1 MYVLSGTCIANSVRC
16 IFERV
21 RSAGVVKW
29 KEERQLV
36 LSTGLKLVEKGLVT
50 GTAGNVSLRL
60 TQEGSSGLIAITPTS
75 RYYDTLTIDDIPV
88 IDFTGAVVDGHLKP
102 SSEMRVHIAIYK
114 ARPDV
119 GAVIH
124 THSTYASAASVARLE
139 IPVLLEEEAIFL
151 GGTVRTAGY
160 ARTGTSELAQNAVA
174 ALEDRNAVILANHG
188 MVGVGETIRQALDAC
203 EMVEKA
209 AHVYFLALTTGRVN
223 PLSAEATQA
232 LKTAFTRIRKT
243 R

>member
-1 MYVLSGTCIANSVRC
+1 M
-16 IFERV
+16 
-21 RSAGVVKW
+21 VKW

-60 TQEGSSGLIAITPTS
+60 TQQGSSDLIAITPTS
-75 RYYDTLTIDDIPV
+75 RYYDTLTIEDIPV
-88 IDFTGAVVDGHLKP
+88 IDFIGTMVDGHLKP
-102 SSEMRVHIAIYK
+102 SSEMRLHIAIYQS
-114 ARPDV
+114 RPDV

-124 THSTYASAASVARLE
+124 THSTYASAASVAGLE

-151 GGTVRTAGY
+151 RGAVRTAGY
-160 ARTGTSELAQNAVA
+160 ARTGTPELAQNAVE
-174 ALEDRNAVILANHG
+174 ALENRNAVILANHG
-188 MVGVGETIRQALDAC
+188 VVGVGETIRQALDAC